1 MTSYPFHTVDVF
13 TDQLFGGN
21 QLAVFT
27 AAEGLTDQQMQAI
40 AREMNLSETTFV
52 FPPEDP
58 ANTCKVRIFTPG
70 GELPFAGHPTLGTA
84 HVLVATGM
92 CGAGEAPF
100 QIVLEEGVGPVPV
113 TVSPG
118 KDGRT
123 FAQLSVAQMPTV
135 GPPPPSRDELAAIL
149 SVSPDDIPADLPIE
163 AVSCGVP
170 YLIVPV
176 SGLDAMARLSPN
188 TMLWDKVLGD
198 YWTDAIFAYTR
209 ETVHAGSDIHGRM
222 FAPSLG
228 ITEDPATGSAV
239 VALAGYLGSREG
251 APAGTVRWMVEQGIE
266 MGRPS
271 FLEIEA
277 DKQAGEITAV
287 RVSGSTV
294 PVSSGQMDVPAA

>member
-27 AAEGLTDQQMQAI
+27 SAEGLTDEQMQMI

-52 FPPEDP
+52 FPPADQ

-84 HVLVATGM
+84 HVLAATG
-92 CGAGEAPF
+92 ATATNDDPAR
-100 QIVLEEGVGPVPV
+100 IVLEEGVGPVPV
-113 TVSPG
+113 TVSPRE
-118 KDGRT
+118 DGRT

-135 GPPPPSRDELAAIL
+135 GPPPPSREDLAAIL
-149 SVSPDDIPADLPIE
+149 SISPDDIPEDQPIE

-170 YLIVPV
+170 YLFVPV
-176 SGLDAMARLSPN
+176 SGLEAMARLSPN
-188 TMLWDKVLGD
+188 TMLWNKVLGD
-198 YWTDAIFAYTR
+198 YWADAVFAYCR
-209 ETVHAGSDIHGRM
+209 ETVHASSDVHGRM

-239 VALAGYLGSREG
+239 VALAGHLGSREG
-251 APAGTVRWMVEQGIE
+251 APTGTLRWMVEQGIE

-271 FLEIEA
+271 FLEVEA
-277 DKQAGEITAV
+277 DKQAGEFKAV
-287 RVSGSTV
+287 RVGGSTV